1 MVCDRCIASV
11 KSILD
16 DLKIPYTS
24 VTLGHAYINQ
34 KISQTNQLNK
44 ELEKVGFSLISNK
57 NHILTEK
64 IKNSI
69 VNYIHYSENKALK
82 INFSHYISRNLGY
95 NYAHLSYVFSETE
108 GITIEHYLILQKL
121 EKVKE
126 LIAYGE
132 LNFTDI
138 AAKLNY
144 SSLSHLSRQFKKW
157 NGISLSTYR
166 KKYAHKRNALDN
178 IH

>member
-11 KSILD
+11 QSILD
-16 DLKIPYTS
+16 SLKIPYTS
-24 VTLGHAYINQ
+24 VELGRAHINQ
-34 KISQTNQLNK
+34 KLLQTNPLSEN
-44 ELEKVGFSLISNK
+44 LEKVGFALISNK

-64 IKNSI
+64 IKNNI
-69 VNYIHYSENKALK
+69 VRYIHYSENKVLK
-82 INFSHYISRNLGY
+82 TNFSDYISRTLGY
-95 NYAHLSYVFSETE
+95 NYSHLSYVFSETE

-126 LIAYGE
+126 LIAYDE

-157 NGISLSTYR
+157 NGTSLSSY
-166 KKYAHKRNALDN
+166 KKKHLHRRNTLDR
-178 IH
+178 IT